1 MILWHKELFLSI
13 SPDNLWGPV
22 PQRVC
27 FICLTSQGLVT
38 LVTGLIKLVLFP
50 NFQYLKKKIIPATI
64 SLEENTLLEKI
75 GLSYKAEI

>member
-1 MILWHKELFLSI
+1 M
-13 SPDNLWGPV
+13 

-50 NFQYLKKKIIPATI
+50 NLQYLKKKIILATS
-64 SLEENTLLEKI
+64 SLEENTPDRKDRVILQGRNLKW
-75 GLSYKAEI
+75 SYL